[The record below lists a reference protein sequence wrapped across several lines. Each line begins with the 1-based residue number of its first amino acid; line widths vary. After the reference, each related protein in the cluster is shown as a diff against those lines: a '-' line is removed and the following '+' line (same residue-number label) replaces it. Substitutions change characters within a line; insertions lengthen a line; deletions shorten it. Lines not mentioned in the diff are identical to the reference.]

1 LNRPGAIP
9 KKYTGEDQNISSPL
23 TWMGPSDGTKKIPLI
38 CDGPDAP
45 RAEPFVHW
53 VMYKIPAN
61 PTGFLEG
68 SAHGALEGENGAN
81 RTG

>member
-45 RAEPFVHW
+45 RAEPSVHW

-61 PTGFLEG
+61 PTGLSKEKTVP
-68 SAHGALEGENGAN
+68 
-81 RTG
+81 TGQASLKQKPA